1 MTQWRLLAC
10 VLATSLLLFFAVQ
23 PTAAGAWAQA
33 PRTRQLLEPTSC
45 HRTKKHSCSK
55 RRATP
60 RKPRSGTTTTS
71 SPTLNPAAARW
82 TFPAASCDVLQQ
94 GDVAELLDL
103 PTDEVPPSDG
113 GRTSYNAS
121 ATYECDWAVNL
132 LGIGYQIIPST
143 YPTAG
148 PAEGAAFTQLPVSI
162 DGLSAIEE
170 SVGPSLTDIFLTTAG
185 NTLFVQVFNNAS
197 SAPTDAIAIRAAKL
211 LVHRLI
217 AN

>member
-1 MTQWRLLAC
+1 
-10 VLATSLLLFFAVQ
+10 
-23 PTAAGAWAQA
+23 
-33 PRTRQLLEPTSC
+33 
-45 HRTKKHSCSK
+45 
-55 RRATP
+55 
-60 RKPRSGTTTTS
+60 
-71 SPTLNPAAARW
+71 
-82 TFPAASCDVLQQ
+82 
-94 GDVAELLDL
+94 
-103 PTDEVPPSDG
+103 
-113 GRTSYNAS
+113 
-121 ATYECDWAVNL
+121 VNL